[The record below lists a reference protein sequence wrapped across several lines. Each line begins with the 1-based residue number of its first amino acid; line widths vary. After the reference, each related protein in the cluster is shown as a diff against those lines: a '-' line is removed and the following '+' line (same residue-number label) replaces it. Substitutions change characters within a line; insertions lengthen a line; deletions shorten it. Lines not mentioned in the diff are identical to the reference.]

1 MNSNRKIIKF
11 SEKEWQEVC
20 KCAEFLKLRTRTYIR
35 KIAVQEILKSYD
47 SKISNQLHISFCR
60 IGTLIK
66 QILKISEQEQL
77 HYTEKVKNMMKSY
90 CDRKKIF
97 ENYLSEP
104 YSDKLLL

>member
-1 MNSNRKIIKF
+1 MNSKRKIIKF

-20 KCAEFLKLRTRTYIR
+20 KCAEFLKLRTGTYIR

-47 SKISNQLHISFCR
+47 SKISNHLQNSFCR
-60 IGTLIK
+60 IGTLSE

-77 HYTEKVKNMMKSY
+77 PYTEEIKNMMKSY

-97 ENYLSEP
+97 ENYLSELRP
-104 YSDKLLL
+104 QKLL

>member
-1 MNSNRKIIKF
+1 MNIKRKIIKF
-11 SEKEWQEVC
+11 SEKEWQAVC
-20 KCAEFLKLRTRTYIR
+20 KRAEFLKLRTGTYIR

-47 SKISNQLHISFCR
+47 SKISNCLQISFCR

-77 HYTEKVKNMMKSY
+77 PYTEEIKQMMKSY

-97 ENYLSEP
+97 EKYLSELRP
-104 YSDKLLL
+104 QKLL